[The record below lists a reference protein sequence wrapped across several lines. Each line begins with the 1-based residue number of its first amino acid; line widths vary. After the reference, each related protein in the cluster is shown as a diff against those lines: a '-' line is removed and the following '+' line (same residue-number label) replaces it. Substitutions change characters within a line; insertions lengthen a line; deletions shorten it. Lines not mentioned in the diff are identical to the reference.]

1 MFIPIIFLYILFT
14 RKEAYTMKSIYK
26 KGALFAAAALMAFG
40 LSGCGGDSGNASK
53 GPKDTLTVGVT
64 NFADSLE
71 PTDNYFGWQVMR
83 YGIGE
88 CLVHFDDKMNTE
100 PWIAESWKVSDDKMS
115 WTFKIKDIKFSNGTP
130 VTGEAVKKSIERTFA
145 KASRAKAMFEL
156 DHITADGQNVTI
168 YTKKPM
174 ATLPGI
180 LGDPLFIIVD
190 ADSDGKVDFAKQ
202 GPVCTGP
209 YMVKTFSKAKT
220 ELDANPNYYAAVP
233 FKHTIVNTI
242 DDPNTRAMALQ
253 KGEIDVAV
261 NIGAGDMQLFQD
273 KKKFTISSIASLRDC
288 LARLNIS
295 NGKPLADK
303 KVRQALIQSLDRET
317 YCKVLLKDT
326 FIPGGP
332 ILPPSLDFDFDKL
345 KAEYPD
351 NYNVENAKKLLAEAG
366 WKDTD
371 GDGYVDKDGKNL
383 ELDFVYYSG
392 RAELPLFAEATQSDA
407 KKVGIK
413 VNMKNVDYN
422 VLYGI
427 GTRGEYD
434 LLISNILTEPA
445 GDPEVF
451 LNMYWKT
458 NVNGSTPEN
467 ASGYSNPEYDALSD
481 QLASEFDPAK
491 RRDIIIKMEKIL
503 QDDAATVVF
512 GYPQTN
518 MVSNKAVEHA
528 DIKPCDYYWITK
540 DITPAK

>member
-1 MFIPIIFLYILFT
+1 
-14 RKEAYTMKSIYK
+14 MKSIYK
-26 KGALFAAAALMAFG
+26 KGALLAAAALMSFA
-40 LSGCGGDSGNASK
+40 LAGCGGSSSGSK
-53 GPKDTLTVGVT
+53 TAKDTLTVGVT

-88 CLVHFDDKMNTE
+88 CLVHFDDKMNAE

-115 WTFKIKDIKFSNGTP
+115 WTFKIRDIKFSNGKP

-145 KASRAKAMFEL
+145 KAPRAKAMFEL

-168 YTKKPM
+168 YTKKPV
-174 ATLPGI
+174 ATLPGM

-190 ADSDGKVDFAKQ
+190 TDSDGKVDFAKQ

-209 YMVKTFSKAKT
+209 YMVKSFSKAKT
-220 ELDANPNYYAAVP
+220 ELDANPNYYDKVLFAHAQ
-233 FKHTIVNTI
+233 INTI

-261 NIGAGDMQLFQD
+261 NIAPGDMQLFQD
-273 KKKFTISSIASLRDC
+273 KNKFTISTISSIRDV
-288 LARLNIS
+288 LARLNVA

-303 KVRQALIQSLDRET
+303 NVRKALLQSLDRDT

-326 FIPGGP
+326 FTPGGP
-332 ILPPSLDFDFDKL
+332 LLPPSLDYSFDKL

-351 NYNVENAKKLLAEAG
+351 NYNVENAKKLLADAG

-413 VNMKNVDYN
+413 VNLKNVDYN
-422 VLYGI
+422 VLDGI

-434 LLISNILTEPA
+434 MLISNILTEQA

-451 LNMYWKT
+451 VNMYWKT
-458 NVNGSTPEN
+458 NVNGSNPQN
-467 ASGYSNPEYDALSD
+467 GSGYSNPEYDALSD
-481 QLASEFDPAK
+481 QLIQEFDPAK
-491 RRDIIIKMEKIL
+491 RKEIIEKMEKII
-503 QDDAATVVF
+503 QDDAATLVF

-518 MVSNKAVEHA
+518 MISNKKVKNA
-528 DIKPCDYYWITK
+528 DIKPCDYYWVTK
-540 DITPAK
+540 NIIPAE

>member
-1 MFIPIIFLYILFT
+1 
-14 RKEAYTMKSIYK
+14 MKSLYK
-26 KGALFAAAALMAFG
+26 KGAALAAAALLTFA
-40 LSGCGGDSGNASK
+40 LAGCGGSNSK
-53 GPKDTLTVGVT
+53 TPKDTMVVGVT

-88 CLVHFDDKMNTE
+88 CLVHFDDKMNAE

-115 WTFKIKDIKFSNGTP
+115 WTFKIRDIKFSNGKP

-145 KASRAKAMFEL
+145 RAPRAKAMFEL

-168 YTKKPM
+168 YTKKPI
-174 ATLPGI
+174 ATLPGM

-190 ADSDGKVDFAKQ
+190 TDSDGKVDFAKQ
-202 GPVCTGP
+202 GPISTGP
-209 YMVKTFSKAKT
+209 YMVKSFSKAKT
-220 ELDANPNYYAAVP
+220 ELDKNPNYYDKVP
-233 FKHTIVNTI
+233 FAHVVVNTI

-253 KGEIDVAV
+253 KGEIDMAV
-261 NIGAGDMQLFQD
+261 NIAPGDMQLFQD
-273 KKKFTISSIASLRDC
+273 KKKFTISSISSIRDV
-288 LARLNIS
+288 LARMNVS
-295 NGKPLADK
+295 NGHYLADK
-303 KVRQALIQSLDRET
+303 NVRKALIQSLDRDT
-317 YCKVLLKDT
+317 YSKVLLKDT

-332 ILPPSLDFDFDKL
+332 LLPPSLDYGFDKL

-351 NYNVENAKKLLAEAG
+351 NYNVENAKKLLADAG

-371 GDGYVDKDGKNL
+371 GDGFVDKDGKDL
-383 ELDFVYYSG
+383 ELDFIYYSG

-413 VNMKNVDYN
+413 INLKNVDYN
-422 VLYGI
+422 VLDGI

-434 LLISNILTEPA
+434 LLISNILTEQA

-451 LNMYWKT
+451 INQYWKT
-458 NVNGSTPEN
+458 NVNGSNPQN
-467 ASGYSNPEYDALSD
+467 GSGYSNPAYDALSD

-491 RRDIIIKMEKIL
+491 RKEIIFQMEKIL
-503 QDDAATVVF
+503 QDDTAILIF

-518 MVSNKAVEHA
+518 MISSTKLKNA

-540 DITPAK
+540 DITPAE

>member
-1 MFIPIIFLYILFT
+1 
-14 RKEAYTMKSIYK
+14 MKSIYK
-26 KGALFAAAALMAFG
+26 KGALLAAAALMAFAIT
-40 LSGCGGDSGNASK
+40 GCGGSGSNSK
-53 GPKDTLTVGVT
+53 TAKDTLTVGVT

-88 CLVHFDDKMNTE
+88 CLVHFDGKMNAE

-145 KASRAKAMFEL
+145 KAPRAKAMFEL

-168 YTKKPM
+168 YTKKPV
-174 ATLPGI
+174 ATLPGM

-190 ADSDGKVDFAKQ
+190 TDSDGKVDFAKQ
-202 GPVCTGP
+202 GPVSTGP
-209 YMVKTFSKAKT
+209 YMVKSFSKAKT
-220 ELDANPNYYAAVP
+220 ELDANPHYYAKVP
-233 FKHTIVNTI
+233 FAHAQINTI

-261 NIGAGDMQLFQD
+261 NIAPGDMQLFQD
-273 KKKFTISSIASLRDC
+273 KNKFTVSTISSIRDV
-288 LARLNIS
+288 LARLNVS
-295 NGKPLADK
+295 EGKPLADK
-303 KVRQALIQSLDRET
+303 NVRKALLQSLDRDT

-332 ILPPSLDFDFDKL
+332 LLPPSLDYGFDKL

-351 NYNVENAKKLLAEAG
+351 NYNVENAKKLLADAG

-371 GDGYVDKDGKNL
+371 GDGFVDKDGKNL

-413 VNMKNVDYN
+413 VNLKNVDYN
-422 VLYGI
+422 VLDGI

-434 LLISNILTEPA
+434 MLISNILTEQA

-451 LNMYWKT
+451 VNMYWKT
-458 NVNGSTPEN
+458 NVNGSNPQN
-467 ASGYSNPEYDALSD
+467 GSGYSNPEYDALSD
-481 QLASEFDPAK
+481 QLIKEFDPAK
-491 RRDIIIKMEKIL
+491 RKEIIEKMEKII
-503 QDDAATVVF
+503 QDDAVTLVF

-518 MVSNKAVEHA
+518 MISSKKVKNA
-528 DIKPCDYYWITK
+528 DIKPCDYYWVTK
-540 DITPAK
+540 DIVPAE

>member
-1 MFIPIIFLYILFT
+1 
-14 RKEAYTMKSIYK
+14 MKSIYK
-26 KGALFAAAALMAFG
+26 KGALLAAAALMSFA
-40 LSGCGGDSGNASK
+40 LAGCGGSSSGSK
-53 GPKDTLTVGVT
+53 TAKDTLTVGVT

-88 CLVHFDDKMNTE
+88 CLVHFDDKMNAE

-115 WTFKIKDIKFSNGTP
+115 WTFKIRDIKFSNGKP

-145 KASRAKAMFEL
+145 KAPRAKAMFEL

-168 YTKKPM
+168 YTKKPV
-174 ATLPGI
+174 ATLPGM

-190 ADSDGKVDFAKQ
+190 TDSDGKVDFAKQ

-209 YMVKTFSKAKT
+209 YMVKSFSKAKT
-220 ELDANPNYYAAVP
+220 ELDANPNYYDKVP
-233 FKHTIVNTI
+233 FAHAQINTI

-261 NIGAGDMQLFQD
+261 NIAPGDMQLFQD
-273 KKKFTISSIASLRDC
+273 KNKFTISTISSIRDV
-288 LARLNIS
+288 LARLNVA

-303 KVRQALIQSLDRET
+303 NVRKALLQSLDRDT

-326 FIPGGP
+326 FTPGGP
-332 ILPPSLDFDFDKL
+332 LLPPSLDYGFDKL

-351 NYNVENAKKLLAEAG
+351 NYNVENAKKLLADAG

-413 VNMKNVDYN
+413 VNLKNVDYN
-422 VLYGI
+422 VLDGI

-434 LLISNILTEPA
+434 MLISNILTEQA

-451 LNMYWKT
+451 VNMYWKT
-458 NVNGSTPEN
+458 NVNGSNPQN
-467 ASGYSNPEYDALSD
+467 GSGYSNPEYDALSD
-481 QLASEFDPAK
+481 QLIQEFDPAK
-491 RRDIIIKMEKIL
+491 RKEIIEKMEKII
-503 QDDAATVVF
+503 QDDAATLVF
-512 GYPQTN
+512 GYPLTN
-518 MVSNKAVEHA
+518 MISNKKVKNA
-528 DIKPCDYYWITK
+528 DIKPCDYYWVTK
-540 DITPAK
+540 NIIPAE

>member
-1 MFIPIIFLYILFT
+1 
-14 RKEAYTMKSIYK
+14 MKSIYK
-26 KGALFAAAALMAFG
+26 KGALLAAAALMSFA
-40 LSGCGGDSGNASK
+40 LAGCGGSSSGSK
-53 GPKDTLTVGVT
+53 TAKDTLTVGVT

-88 CLVHFDDKMNTE
+88 CLVHFDDKMNAE

-115 WTFKIKDIKFSNGTP
+115 WTFKIRDIKFSNGKP

-145 KASRAKAMFEL
+145 KAPRAKAMFEL

-168 YTKKPM
+168 YTKKPV
-174 ATLPGI
+174 ATLPGM

-190 ADSDGKVDFAKQ
+190 TDSDGKVDFAKQ

-209 YMVKTFSKAKT
+209 YMVKSFSKAKT
-220 ELDANPNYYAAVP
+220 ELDANPNYYDKVLFAHAQ
-233 FKHTIVNTI
+233 INTI

-261 NIGAGDMQLFQD
+261 NIAPGDMQLFQD
-273 KKKFTISSIASLRDC
+273 KNKFTISTISSIRDV
-288 LARLNIS
+288 LARLNVA

-303 KVRQALIQSLDRET
+303 NVRKALLQSLDRDT

-326 FIPGGP
+326 FTPGGP
-332 ILPPSLDFDFDKL
+332 LLPPSLDYGFDKL

-351 NYNVENAKKLLAEAG
+351 NYNVENAKKLLADAG

-413 VNMKNVDYN
+413 VNLKNVDYN
-422 VLYGI
+422 VLDGI

-434 LLISNILTEPA
+434 MLISNILTEQA

-451 LNMYWKT
+451 VNMYWKT
-458 NVNGSTPEN
+458 NVNGSNPQN
-467 ASGYSNPEYDALSD
+467 GSGYSNPEYDALSD
-481 QLASEFDPAK
+481 QLIQEFDPAK
-491 RRDIIIKMEKIL
+491 RKEIIEKMGKII
-503 QDDAATVVF
+503 QDDAATLVF

-518 MVSNKAVEHA
+518 MISNKKVKNA
-528 DIKPCDYYWITK
+528 DIKPCDYYWVTK
-540 DITPAK
+540 NIIPAE

>member
-1 MFIPIIFLYILFT
+1 
-14 RKEAYTMKSIYK
+14 MKSIYK
-26 KGALFAAAALMAFG
+26 KGALLAAAALMSFA
-40 LSGCGGDSGNASK
+40 LAGCGGSSSGSK
-53 GPKDTLTVGVT
+53 TAKDTLTVGVT

-88 CLVHFDDKMNTE
+88 CLVHFDDKMNAE

-115 WTFKIKDIKFSNGTP
+115 WTFKIRDIKFSNGKP

-145 KASRAKAMFEL
+145 KAPRAKAMFEL

-168 YTKKPM
+168 YTKKPV
-174 ATLPGI
+174 ATLPGM

-190 ADSDGKVDFAKQ
+190 TDSDGKVDFAKQ

-209 YMVKTFSKAKT
+209 YMVKSFSKAKT
-220 ELDANPNYYAAVP
+220 ELDANPNYYDKVP
-233 FKHTIVNTI
+233 FAHAQINTI

-261 NIGAGDMQLFQD
+261 NIAPGDMQLFQD
-273 KKKFTISSIASLRDC
+273 KNKFTISTISSIRDV
-288 LARLNIS
+288 LARLNVA

-303 KVRQALIQSLDRET
+303 NVRKALLQSLDRDT

-326 FIPGGP
+326 FTPGGP
-332 ILPPSLDFDFDKL
+332 LLPPSLDYGFDKL

-351 NYNVENAKKLLAEAG
+351 NYNVENAKKLLADAG

-413 VNMKNVDYN
+413 VNLKNVDYN
-422 VLYGI
+422 VLDGI

-434 LLISNILTEPA
+434 MLISNILTEQA

-451 LNMYWKT
+451 VNMYWKT
-458 NVNGSTPEN
+458 NVNGSNPQN
-467 ASGYSNPEYDALSD
+467 GSGYSNPEYDALSD
-481 QLASEFDPAK
+481 QLIQEFDPAK
-491 RRDIIIKMEKIL
+491 RKEIIEKMEKII
-503 QDDAATVVF
+503 QDDAATLVF
-512 GYPQTN
+512 GYPQIN
-518 MVSNKAVEHA
+518 MISNKKVKNA
-528 DIKPCDYYWITK
+528 DIKPCDYYWVTK
-540 DITPAK
+540 NIIPAE

>member
-1 MFIPIIFLYILFT
+1 
-14 RKEAYTMKSIYK
+14 MKSLYK
-26 KGALFAAAALMAFG
+26 KGAALAAAALLTFA
-40 LSGCGGDSGNASK
+40 LAGCGGSGSK
-53 GPKDTLTVGVT
+53 TPKDTMVVGVT

-88 CLVHFDDKMNTE
+88 CLVHFDDKMNAE

-115 WTFKIKDIKFSNGTP
+115 WTFKIRDIKFSNGKP

-145 KASRAKAMFEL
+145 RAPRAKAMFEL

-168 YTKKPM
+168 YTKKPI
-174 ATLPGI
+174 ATLPGM

-190 ADSDGKVDFAKQ
+190 TDSDGKVDFAKQ
-202 GPVCTGP
+202 GPISTGP
-209 YMVKTFSKAKT
+209 YMVKSFSKAKT
-220 ELDANPNYYAAVP
+220 ELDKNPNYYDKVP
-233 FKHTIVNTI
+233 FAHVVVNTI

-253 KGEIDVAV
+253 KGEIDMAV
-261 NIGAGDMQLFQD
+261 NIAPGDMQLFQD
-273 KKKFTISSIASLRDC
+273 KKKFTISSISSIRDV
-288 LARLNIS
+288 LARMNVS
-295 NGKPLADK
+295 NGHYLADK
-303 KVRQALIQSLDRET
+303 NVRKALIQSLDRDT
-317 YCKVLLKDT
+317 YSKVLLKDT

-332 ILPPSLDFDFDKL
+332 LLPPSLDYGFDKL

-351 NYNVENAKKLLAEAG
+351 NYNVENAKKLLADAG

-371 GDGYVDKDGKNL
+371 GDGFVDKDGKDL
-383 ELDFVYYSG
+383 ELDFIYYSG

-413 VNMKNVDYN
+413 INLKNVDYN
-422 VLYGI
+422 VLDGI

-434 LLISNILTEPA
+434 LLISNILTEQA

-451 LNMYWKT
+451 INQYWKT
-458 NVNGSTPEN
+458 NVNGSNPQN
-467 ASGYSNPEYDALSD
+467 GSGYSNPAYDALSD

-491 RRDIIIKMEKIL
+491 RKEIIFQMEKIL
-503 QDDAATVVF
+503 QDDTAILIF

-518 MVSNKAVEHA
+518 MISSTKLKNA

-540 DITPAK
+540 DITPAE

>member
-1 MFIPIIFLYILFT
+1 
-14 RKEAYTMKSIYK
+14 MKSIYK
-26 KGALFAAAALMAFG
+26 KGALLAAAALMSFA
-40 LSGCGGDSGNASK
+40 LAGCGGSSSGSK
-53 GPKDTLTVGVT
+53 TAKDTLTVGVT

-88 CLVHFDDKMNTE
+88 CLVHFDDKMNAE

-115 WTFKIKDIKFSNGTP
+115 WTFKIKDIKFSNGKP

-145 KASRAKAMFEL
+145 KAPRAKAMFEL
-156 DHITADGQNVTI
+156 DHITADSQNVTV
-168 YTKKPM
+168 YTKKPV
-174 ATLPGI
+174 ATLPDM

-190 ADSDGKVDFAKQ
+190 TDSDGKVDFAKQ

-209 YMVKTFSKAKT
+209 YMVKSFSKAKT
-220 ELDANPNYYAAVP
+220 ELDANPNYYDKVP
-233 FKHTIVNTI
+233 FAHAQINTI

-261 NIGAGDMQLFQD
+261 NIAPGDMQLFQD
-273 KKKFTISSIASLRDC
+273 KNKFTISTISSIRDV
-288 LARLNIS
+288 LARLNVA

-303 KVRQALIQSLDRET
+303 NVRKALLQSLDRDT

-326 FIPGGP
+326 FTPGGP
-332 ILPPSLDFDFDKL
+332 LLPPSLDYGFDKL

-351 NYNVENAKKLLAEAG
+351 NYNVENAKKLLADAG

-413 VNMKNVDYN
+413 VNLKNVDYN
-422 VLYGI
+422 VLDGI

-434 LLISNILTEPA
+434 MLISNILTEQA

-451 LNMYWKT
+451 VNMYWKT
-458 NVNGSTPEN
+458 NVNGSNPQN
-467 ASGYSNPEYDALSD
+467 GSGYSNPEYDALSD
-481 QLASEFDPAK
+481 QLIQEFDLAK
-491 RRDIIIKMEKIL
+491 RKEIIEKMEKII
-503 QDDAATVVF
+503 QDDAATLVF

-518 MVSNKAVEHA
+518 MISNKKVKNA
-528 DIKPCDYYWITK
+528 DIKPCDYYWVTK
-540 DITPAK
+540 NIIPAE

>member
-1 MFIPIIFLYILFT
+1 
-14 RKEAYTMKSIYK
+14 MKSIYK
-26 KGALFAAAALMAFG
+26 KGALLAAAALMSFA
-40 LSGCGGDSGNASK
+40 LAGCGGSSSGSK
-53 GPKDTLTVGVT
+53 TAKDTLTVGVT

-88 CLVHFDDKMNTE
+88 CLVHFDDKMNAE

-115 WTFKIKDIKFSNGTP
+115 WTFKIRDIKFSNGKP

-145 KASRAKAMFEL
+145 KAPRAKAMFEL

-168 YTKKPM
+168 YTKKPV
-174 ATLPGI
+174 ATLPGM

-190 ADSDGKVDFAKQ
+190 TDSDGKVDFAKQ

-209 YMVKTFSKAKT
+209 YMVKSFSKAKT
-220 ELDANPNYYAAVP
+220 ELDANPNYYDKVP
-233 FKHTIVNTI
+233 FAHAQINTI

-261 NIGAGDMQLFQD
+261 NIAPGDMQLFQD
-273 KKKFTISSIASLRDC
+273 KNKFTISTISSIRDV
-288 LARLNIS
+288 LARLNVA

-303 KVRQALIQSLDRET
+303 NVRKALLQSLDRDT

-326 FIPGGP
+326 FTPGGP
-332 ILPPSLDFDFDKL
+332 LLPPSLDYGFDKL

-351 NYNVENAKKLLAEAG
+351 NYNVENAKKLLADAG

-413 VNMKNVDYN
+413 VNLKNVDYN
-422 VLYGI
+422 VLDGI

-434 LLISNILTEPA
+434 MLISNILTEQA

-451 LNMYWKT
+451 VNMYWKT
-458 NVNGSTPEN
+458 NVNGSNPQN
-467 ASGYSNPEYDALSD
+467 GSGYSNPEYDALSD
-481 QLASEFDPAK
+481 QLIQEFDPAK
-491 RRDIIIKMEKIL
+491 RKEIIEKMEKII
-503 QDDAATVVF
+503 QDDAATLVF

-518 MVSNKAVEHA
+518 MISNKKVKNA
-528 DIKPCDYYWITK
+528 DITPCDYYWVTK
-540 DITPAK
+540 NIIPAE

>member
-1 MFIPIIFLYILFT
+1 
-14 RKEAYTMKSIYK
+14 MKSIYK
-26 KGALFAAAALMAFG
+26 KGALLAAAALMSFA
-40 LSGCGGDSGNASK
+40 LAGCGGSSSGSK
-53 GPKDTLTVGVT
+53 TAKDTLTVGVT

-88 CLVHFDDKMNTE
+88 CLVHFDDKMNAE

-115 WTFKIKDIKFSNGTP
+115 WTFKIRDIKFSNGKP

-145 KASRAKAMFEL
+145 KAPRAKAMFEL

-168 YTKKPM
+168 YTKKPV
-174 ATLPGI
+174 ATLPGM

-190 ADSDGKVDFAKQ
+190 TDSDGKVDFAKQ
-202 GPVCTGP
+202 GSVCTGP
-209 YMVKTFSKAKT
+209 YMVKSFSKAKT
-220 ELDANPNYYAAVP
+220 ELDANPNYYDKVP
-233 FKHTIVNTI
+233 FAHAQINTI

-261 NIGAGDMQLFQD
+261 NIAPGDMQLFQD
-273 KKKFTISSIASLRDC
+273 KNKFTISTISSIRDV
-288 LARLNIS
+288 LARLNVA

-303 KVRQALIQSLDRET
+303 NVRKALLQSLDRDT

-326 FIPGGP
+326 FTPGGP
-332 ILPPSLDFDFDKL
+332 LLPPSLDYGFDKL

-351 NYNVENAKKLLAEAG
+351 NYNVENAKKLLADAG

-413 VNMKNVDYN
+413 VNLKNVDYN
-422 VLYGI
+422 VLDGI

-434 LLISNILTEPA
+434 MLISNILTEQA

-451 LNMYWKT
+451 VNMYWKT
-458 NVNGSTPEN
+458 NVNGSNPQN
-467 ASGYSNPEYDALSD
+467 GSGYSNPEYDALSD
-481 QLASEFDPAK
+481 QLIQEFDPAK
-491 RRDIIIKMEKIL
+491 RKEIIEKMEKII
-503 QDDAATVVF
+503 QDDAATLVF

-518 MVSNKAVEHA
+518 MISNKKVKNA
-528 DIKPCDYYWITK
+528 DIKPCDYYWVTK
-540 DITPAK
+540 NIIPAE

>member
-1 MFIPIIFLYILFT
+1 
-14 RKEAYTMKSIYK
+14 
-26 KGALFAAAALMAFG
+26 MAFAIT
-40 LSGCGGDSGNASK
+40 GCGGSGSNSK
-53 GPKDTLTVGVT
+53 TAKDTLTVGVT

-88 CLVHFDDKMNTE
+88 CLVHFDDKMNAE

-115 WTFKIKDIKFSNGTP
+115 WTFKIRDIKFSNGKP

-145 KASRAKAMFEL
+145 KAPRAKAMFEL

-168 YTKKPM
+168 YTKKPV
-174 ATLPGI
+174 ATLPGM

-190 ADSDGKVDFAKQ
+190 TDSDGKVDFAKQ

-209 YMVKTFSKAKT
+209 YMVKSFSKAKT
-220 ELDANPNYYAAVP
+220 ELDANPHYYDKVP
-233 FKHTIVNTI
+233 FAHAQINTI

-261 NIGAGDMQLFQD
+261 NIAPGDMQLFQD
-273 KKKFTISSIASLRDC
+273 KNKFTISTISSIRDV
-288 LARLNIS
+288 LARLNVA

-303 KVRQALIQSLDRET
+303 NVRKALLQSLDRDT

-326 FIPGGP
+326 FTPGGP
-332 ILPPSLDFDFDKL
+332 LLPPSLDYGFDKL

-351 NYNVENAKKLLAEAG
+351 NYNVENAKKLLADAG

-413 VNMKNVDYN
+413 VNLKNVDYN
-422 VLYGI
+422 VLDGI

-434 LLISNILTEPA
+434 MLISNILTEQA

-451 LNMYWKT
+451 VNMYWKT
-458 NVNGSTPEN
+458 NVNGSNPQN
-467 ASGYSNPEYDALSD
+467 GSGYSNPEYDALSD
-481 QLASEFDPAK
+481 QLIQEFDPAK
-491 RRDIIIKMEKIL
+491 RKEIIEKMEKII
-503 QDDAATVVF
+503 QDDATTLVF

-518 MVSNKAVEHA
+518 MISNKKVKNA
-528 DIKPCDYYWITK
+528 DIKPCDYYWVTK
-540 DITPAK
+540 NIVPAE

>member
-1 MFIPIIFLYILFT
+1 
-14 RKEAYTMKSIYK
+14 MKSLYK
-26 KGALFAAAALMAFG
+26 KGAALAAAALLTFA
-40 LSGCGGDSGNASK
+40 LAGCGSSDSK
-53 GPKDTLTVGVT
+53 TPKDTMVVGVT

-88 CLVHFDDKMNTE
+88 SLVHFDDKMHAE

-115 WTFKIKDIKFSNGTP
+115 WTFKIRDIKFSNGKP

-145 KASRAKAMFEL
+145 RAPRAKAVFEL

-168 YTKKPM
+168 YTKKPI
-174 ATLPGI
+174 ATLPGM

-190 ADSDGKVDFAKQ
+190 TDSDGKVDFSKQ
-202 GPVCTGP
+202 GPISTGP
-209 YMVKTFSKAKT
+209 YMVKSFSKAKT
-220 ELDANPNYYAAVP
+220 ELDKNPNYYDKVP
-233 FKHTIVNTI
+233 FAHVVVNTI

-253 KGEIDVAV
+253 KGEIDMAV
-261 NIGAGDMQLFQD
+261 NIAPGDMQLFQD
-273 KKKFTISSIASLRDC
+273 KKKFTISSIASLRDV
-288 LARLNIS
+288 LARMNVS
-295 NGKPLADK
+295 NGHYLADK
-303 KVRQALIQSLDRET
+303 NVRKALIQSLDRET
-317 YCKVLLKDT
+317 YSKVLLKDT

-332 ILPPSLDFDFDKL
+332 LLPPSLDYGFDKL

-351 NYNVENAKKLLAEAG
+351 NYNVENAKKLLADAG

-371 GDGYVDKDGKNL
+371 GDGFVDKDGKDL
-383 ELDFVYYSG
+383 ELDFIYYSG

-407 KKVGIK
+407 KKIGIK
-413 VNMKNVDYN
+413 INLKNVDYN
-422 VLYGI
+422 VLDGI

-451 LNMYWKT
+451 INQYWKT
-458 NVNGSTPEN
+458 NVNGSNPQN
-467 ASGYSNPEYDALSD
+467 GSGYSNPAYDALSD

-491 RRDIIIKMEKIL
+491 RKEIIFQMEKIL
-503 QDDAATVVF
+503 QDDTAILIF

-518 MVSNKAVEHA
+518 MISSKKLKNA

-540 DITPAK
+540 EITPAE

>member
-1 MFIPIIFLYILFT
+1 
-14 RKEAYTMKSIYK
+14 MKSIYK
-26 KGALFAAAALMAFG
+26 KGALLAAAALMSFA
-40 LSGCGGDSGNASK
+40 LAGCGGSSSGSK
-53 GPKDTLTVGVT
+53 TAKDTLTVGVT

-88 CLVHFDDKMNTE
+88 CLVHFDDKMNAE

-115 WTFKIKDIKFSNGTP
+115 WTFKIRDIKFSNGKP

-145 KASRAKAMFEL
+145 KAPRAKAMFEL

-168 YTKKPM
+168 YTKKPV
-174 ATLPGI
+174 ATLPGM

-190 ADSDGKVDFAKQ
+190 TDSDGKVDFAKQ

-209 YMVKTFSKAKT
+209 YMVKSFSKAKT
-220 ELDANPNYYAAVP
+220 ELDANPNYYDKVP
-233 FKHTIVNTI
+233 FAHAQINTI

-261 NIGAGDMQLFQD
+261 NIAPGDMQLFQD
-273 KKKFTISSIASLRDC
+273 KDKFTISTISSIRDV
-288 LARLNIS
+288 LARLNVA

-303 KVRQALIQSLDRET
+303 NVRKALLQSLDRDT

-326 FIPGGP
+326 FTPGGP
-332 ILPPSLDFDFDKL
+332 LLPPSLDYGFDKL

-351 NYNVENAKKLLAEAG
+351 NYNVENAKKLLADAG

-413 VNMKNVDYN
+413 VNLKNVDYN
-422 VLYGI
+422 VLDGI

-434 LLISNILTEPA
+434 MLISNILTEQA

-451 LNMYWKT
+451 VNMYWKT
-458 NVNGSTPEN
+458 NVNGSNPQN
-467 ASGYSNPEYDALSD
+467 GSGYSNPEYDALSD
-481 QLASEFDPAK
+481 QLIQEFDPAK
-491 RRDIIIKMEKIL
+491 RKEIIEKMEKII
-503 QDDAATVVF
+503 QDDAATLVF
-512 GYPQTN
+512 GYPLTN
-518 MVSNKAVEHA
+518 MISNKKVKNA
-528 DIKPCDYYWITK
+528 DIKPCDYYWVTK
-540 DITPAK
+540 NIIPAE

>member
-1 MFIPIIFLYILFT
+1 
-14 RKEAYTMKSIYK
+14 MKSIYK
-26 KGALFAAAALMAFG
+26 KGALLAAAALMSFA
-40 LSGCGGDSGNASK
+40 LAGCGGSSSGSK
-53 GPKDTLTVGVT
+53 TAKDTLTVGVT

-88 CLVHFDDKMNTE
+88 CLVHFDDKMNAE

-115 WTFKIKDIKFSNGTP
+115 WTFKIRDIKFSNGKP

-145 KASRAKAMFEL
+145 KAPRAKAMFEL

-168 YTKKPM
+168 YTKKPV
-174 ATLPGI
+174 ATLPGM

-190 ADSDGKVDFAKQ
+190 TDSDGKVDFAKQ

-209 YMVKTFSKAKT
+209 YMVKSFSKAKT
-220 ELDANPNYYAAVP
+220 ELDANPNYYDKVP
-233 FKHTIVNTI
+233 FAHAQINTI

-261 NIGAGDMQLFQD
+261 NIAPGDMQLFQD
-273 KKKFTISSIASLRDC
+273 KNKFTISTISSIRDV
-288 LARLNIS
+288 LARLNVA

-303 KVRQALIQSLDRET
+303 NVRKALLQSLDRDT

-326 FIPGGP
+326 FTPGGP
-332 ILPPSLDFDFDKL
+332 LLPPSLDYGFDKL

-351 NYNVENAKKLLAEAG
+351 NYNVENAKKLLADAG

-413 VNMKNVDYN
+413 VNLKNVDYN
-422 VLYGI
+422 VLDGI

-434 LLISNILTEPA
+434 ILISNILTEQA

-451 LNMYWKT
+451 VNMYWKT
-458 NVNGSTPEN
+458 NVNGSNPQN
-467 ASGYSNPEYDALSD
+467 GSGYSNPAYDALSD
-481 QLASEFDPAK
+481 QLIQEFDPAK
-491 RRDIIIKMEKIL
+491 RKEIIEKMEKII
-503 QDDAATVVF
+503 QDDAATLVF

-518 MVSNKAVEHA
+518 MISNKKVKNA
-528 DIKPCDYYWITK
+528 DIKPCDYYWVTK
-540 DITPAK
+540 NIIPAE